1 MPKSKIYIRTKDGR
15 EVEILSESYIYLR
28 DLEVNGTYWEW
39 HKISSMHDEIKQ
51 IIQST
56 EESIDHIIM
65 GLSKVAKEESFPH
78 DHA

>member
-39 HKISSMHDEIKQ
+39 HKISSMHAEIKQ

-56 EESIDHIIM
+56 EESIDQIIM
-65 GLSKVAKEESFPH
+65 ALSKVAKEESFPH